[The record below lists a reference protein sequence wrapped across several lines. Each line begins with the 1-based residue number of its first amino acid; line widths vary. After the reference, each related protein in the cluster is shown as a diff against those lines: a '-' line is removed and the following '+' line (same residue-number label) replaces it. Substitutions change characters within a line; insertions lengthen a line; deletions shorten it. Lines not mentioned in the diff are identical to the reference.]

1 MRKQEF
7 EEKIEKYVFDVMK
20 ELGMDNELVI
30 RKILKQTFPPGTE
43 EHYGAFLLITAAQLK
58 KNKTGGVDEAEIAM
72 GILAELGDK
81 NELMES
87 MQRWYPER
95 KIKDKQETNKN
106 IFQ

>member
-20 ELGMDNELVI
+20 ELGMDNELVM
-30 RKILKQTFPPGTE
+30 RKTLKQILPPGIE
-43 EHYGAFLLITAAQLK
+43 EHYGAFLLITAARLK
-58 KNKTGGVDEAEIAM
+58 QNKTGGVDEAEVAM

>member
-7 EEKIEKYVFDVMK
+7 EKKIEKYVFDVMK
-20 ELGMDNELVI
+20 ELGVDNELVM
-30 RKILKQTFPPGTE
+30 RKTLKQILPPGAE

-58 KNKTGGVDEAEIAM
+58 KNKTGGVDETEIAM

-87 MQRWYPER
+87 MQRWHPER

>member
-7 EEKIEKYVFDVMK
+7 EKKIEKYVFDVMK
-20 ELGMDNELVI
+20 ELGMDNALVI
-30 RKILKQTFPPGTE
+30 RETLEQIFQPGTE
-43 EHYGAFLLITAAQLK
+43 EHYGAFLLITAARLK

-87 MQRWYPER
+87 MQRWYPKR
-95 KIKDKQETNKN
+95 KTKDKQETNKN

>member
-7 EEKIEKYVFDVMK
+7 EKKIEKYVFDVMK
-20 ELGMDNELVI
+20 ELGMDNKLVI
-30 RKILKQTFPPGTE
+30 RKTLEQIFPPETE
-43 EHYGAFLLITAAQLK
+43 GHYGALLLITAARLK

-87 MQRWYPER
+87 MQRWYPKR
-95 KIKDKQETNKN
+95 KTKDKQETNKN